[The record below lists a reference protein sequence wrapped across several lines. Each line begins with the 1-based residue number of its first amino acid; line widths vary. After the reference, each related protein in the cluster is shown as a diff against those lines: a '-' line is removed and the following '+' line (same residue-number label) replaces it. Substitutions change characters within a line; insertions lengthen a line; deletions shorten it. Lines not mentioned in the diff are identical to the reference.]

1 MRHPD
6 LPPDSEPIPR
16 AVAEETGATP
26 TAVPAVAP
34 AEQSAPA
41 AGPRR
46 VHLVV
51 VTTRPAEPGSTGQP
65 GRDELRIVTRFWH
78 PRERQWNE
86 RRFTAL
92 EHALHFFVDE
102 RGWTLRQQQA
112 LDGPHRFE
120 LIFEAP
126 WAIFADDNAAEVLED
141 EVGLSPRD
149 VAELVERVEERVAD
163 DEA

>member
-16 AVAEETGATP
+16 VGAEETGATP
-26 TAVPAVAP
+26 TVVPAVAP
-34 AEQSAPA
+34 AEQSAPV

-51 VTTRPAEPGSTGQP
+51 VTTRPAEPASPGQP
-65 GRDELRIVTRFWH
+65 GGDELRIVTRFWH
-78 PRERQWNE
+78 PRERQWHE
-86 RRFTAL
+86 QRFPAF
-92 EHALHFFVDE
+92 EHALHFFVDVW
-102 RGWTLRQQQA
+102 GWTLRQQQA
-112 LDGPHRFE
+112 LDGPDRFE
-120 LIFEAP
+120 LIFAAP
-126 WAIFADDNAAEVLED
+126 WATFADDNAVEVLEE

-149 VAELVERVEERVAD
+149 AAELVERVEERVAD

>member
-1 MRHPD
+1 MRYPD
-6 LPPDSEPIPR
+6 LPPDPEPIPQ
-16 AVAEETGATP
+16 VGAEETGAAP
-26 TAVPAVAP
+26 AVVPAVAP
-34 AEQSAPA
+34 AEQAAPTA
-41 AGPRR
+41 VPRR

-51 VTTRPAEPGSTGQP
+51 VTTRPTEPVPTDQP
-65 GRDELRIVTRFWH
+65 GCDELRIVTRFWH

-86 RRFTAL
+86 QRFMTL
-92 EHALHFFVDE
+92 EHALHLFVDE

-112 LDGPHRFE
+112 LDGPDRFE

-126 WAIFADDNAAEVLED
+126 WATFAEESAVDVLEE

-149 VAELVERVEERVAD
+149 VAELVERVEERVSE